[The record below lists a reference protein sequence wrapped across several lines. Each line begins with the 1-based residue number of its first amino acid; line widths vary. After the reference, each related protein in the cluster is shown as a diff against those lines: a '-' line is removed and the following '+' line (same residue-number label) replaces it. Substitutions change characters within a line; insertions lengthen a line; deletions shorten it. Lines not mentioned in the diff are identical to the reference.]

1 MPILTLQQ
9 AQELKSTNRACLC
22 LDLGEKKI
30 GVAKSDAG
38 WHLASPLK
46 VLDSKKFSVLAEE
59 IFKLIEI
66 NEIILL
72 VIGLPL
78 NADGTEGKRTQ
89 SVRQFG
95 RNLTKIKDI
104 DIYFQDERYSTVAS
118 HKSLDGLNL
127 TEGMKKKFIDKLAAA
142 QILQGFLGLQRP

>member
-1 MPILTLQQ
+1 M
-9 AQELKSTNRACLC
+9 C

-38 WHLASPLK
+38 WQLASPLK

-104 DIYFQDERYSTVAS
+104 NIYFQDERYSTVTS

-142 QILQGFLGLQRP
+142 QILQGFLELG

>member
-1 MPILTLQQ
+1 MPIIDLQT
-9 AQELKSTNRACLC
+9 AKEFKNSSKACLC

-38 WHLASPLK
+38 WFLASPLK
-46 VLDSKKFSVLAEE
+46 VLDAKKFSIIANE
-59 IFKLIEI
+59 IFEI
-66 NEIILL
+66 IKENQIILL

-78 NADGTEGKRTQ
+78 NADGTTNTKTQ
-89 SVRQFG
+89 SAQQFG
-95 RNLTKIKDI
+95 RNLTKINDI
-104 DIYFQDERYSTVAS
+104 NVCFEDERFSTVVS

-142 QILQGFLGLQRP
+142 QILQGFLDKIK